1 MSSAVHI
8 QRLTHHVSYIQPFTS
23 LGLAE
28 GKAKHSFPPPLAALV
43 TSSIAHTARAPTP
56 SQLLNPPTLPA
67 RADPTSED
75 ARLLGQLIPQR
86 VRAIKRRYWN
96 SQTGKL
102 RAPIT
107 LRLHTDTGE
116 VVDPELASELL
127 GKYTSLDIPP
137 HKITLG
143 RARLSELV
151 EKANAPASSSPLP
164 PRRLQ
169 SPDQRASRRS
179 RDEEEALP
187 RFASPRSDILRVLKP
202 SAANS
207 KWHLPK
213 SVTPRLL
220 RRRMQESL
228 AQAPVMDVKLGS
240 SQKEGGDAY
249 TSKYNVV
256 RHEAAKGEKGRY
268 RLQTAEE
275 RWWQE
280 QVNVVTT
287 ASEARKKKK
296 KRKDV

>member
-1 MSSAVHI
+1 
-8 QRLTHHVSYIQPFTS
+8 
-23 LGLAE
+23 
-28 GKAKHSFPPPLAALV
+28 LAALV

-67 RADPTSED
+67 RADPSSED

-86 VRAIKRRYWN
+86 IRAIKRRYWN

-102 RAPIT
+102 RAPIA

-116 VVDPELASELL
+116 VVDPEQASELL
-127 GKYTSLDIPP
+127 EKYTSLYIPP
-137 HKITLG
+137 RAIALG
-143 RARLSELV
+143 RARLAELV
-151 EKANAPASSSPLP
+151 EKADAPASTGPLP

-169 SPDQRASRRS
+169 TPDQRATRRN
-179 RDEEEALP
+179 RDEQAPVP
-187 RFASPRSDILRVLKP
+187 RFTPPRSDVLRVLKP

-213 SVTPRLL
+213 SVTARLL

-228 AQAPVMDVKLGS
+228 AQAPIMEVKLAS
-240 SQKEGGDAY
+240 SQKEEGDGY
-249 TSKYNVV
+249 TPKYNVV

-280 QVNVVTT
+280 QANVVTA
-287 ASEARKKKK
+287 ASDVSKKKEK